1 METTNNTENI
11 ELVKSYENIVNISEE
26 NDAEEFDFDF
36 DYDPNEMYY
45 ELAARNR

>member
-1 METTNNTENI
+1 MEANHKPENL
-11 ELVKSYENIVNISEE
+11 EFVNYESIVNISEE

>member
-1 METTNNTENI
+1 MKTTSTSENLGLANN
-11 ELVKSYENIVNISEE
+11 YENIVNISEE

-45 ELAARNR
+45 ELAALNR

>member
-1 METTNNTENI
+1 METTFKPENLELANN
-11 ELVKSYENIVNISEE
+11 YENIVNISEE
-26 NDAEEFDFDF
+26 IDAEEFDFDF